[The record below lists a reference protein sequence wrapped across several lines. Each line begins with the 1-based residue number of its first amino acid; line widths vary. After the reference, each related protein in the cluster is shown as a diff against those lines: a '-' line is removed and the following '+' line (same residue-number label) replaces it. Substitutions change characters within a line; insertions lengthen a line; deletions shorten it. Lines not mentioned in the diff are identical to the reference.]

1 MKHAIRLSALALAC
15 SFALMTA
22 QAAPRRDAD
31 KVVGTHLAAG
41 SGYVSMVKLAHQSDS
56 QANGSLMMVFEQ
68 DGMNG
73 IPLYV
78 SHDNGDSWTFLSNIT
93 DKSHAGDKSWQL
105 RWQPNISEVPRDSG
119 DLKPGTL
126 LMAAN
131 ATGNDGHEHIRS
143 GDLQLYA
150 STDGGK
156 SWSHRGSIIK
166 GGGNPSDMDNKGVW
180 EPDMHILDDGR
191 MVAYYSSEQHKAEG
205 YNQVLAHKIS
215 TDGGRHWGSETLDVA
230 IPGGVQRPGMAIV
243 QHLPD
248 GRYAMTYENIDGPLN
263 GQVFIKYSRDGLD
276 WGDPQ
281 RHGEPVMTAAG
292 AWPAA
297 CPVIRWFPL
306 GGPDGVIVV
315 SAERAGGGGDEGG
328 RSLYWNNALGRG
340 PWWQAS
346 APVQKRTGNIHAG
359 WTQSLILRPDGRLL
373 HATSSSNEQA
383 PDDVSKNEIL
393 FASAVVP
400 FDRYEAE
407 DAERQNAVLIDDR
420 KSSNLQKARLGA
432 GTEARLRFPI
442 NVATVGTYTVRVHF
456 ADLGLPGTP
465 IVVVNGA
472 RQSAARV
479 SDGGDGWNVAEV
491 QVPMLAGI
499 NNVDLDGAAHA
510 VDVDYLQ
517 LNAAPTK

>member
-1 MKHAIRLSALALAC
+1 
-15 SFALMTA
+15 
-22 QAAPRRDAD
+22 
-31 KVVGTHLAAG
+31 
-41 SGYVSMVKLAHQSDS
+41 
-56 QANGSLMMVFEQ
+56 
-68 DGMNG
+68 
-73 IPLYV
+73 
-78 SHDNGDSWTFLSNIT
+78 
-93 DKSHAGDKSWQL
+93 
-105 RWQPNISEVPRDSG
+105 
-119 DLKPGTL
+119 
-126 LMAAN
+126 
-131 ATGNDGHEHIRS
+131 
-143 GDLQLYA
+143 
-150 STDGGK
+150 
-156 SWSHRGSIIK
+156 
-166 GGGNPSDMDNKGVW
+166 
-180 EPDMHILDDGR
+180 MHILDDGR

-215 TDGGRHWGSETLDVA
+215 DDGGRHWGKETLDVA

-243 QHLPD
+243 TRLPD
-248 GRYAMTYENIDGPLN
+248 HRYAMTYENIDGPLN

-297 CPVIRWFPL
+297 CPVVRWFPL

-315 SAERAGGGGDEGG
+315 TAERAGGRGDEGG

-359 WTQSLILRPDGRLL
+359 WTQSLVLRPDGRLL

-383 PDDVSKNEIL
+383 PDDVSQNEIL

-407 DAERQNAVLIDDR
+407 DAERQGAVLIDDR
-420 KSSNLQKARLGA
+420 KSSNRQKARLGA
-432 GTEARLRFPI
+432 GPEARLRFPI
-442 NVATVGTYTVRVHF
+442 NVATAGTYTLRVHF

-465 IVVVNGA
+465 AVVVNGA
-472 RQSAARV
+472 RQAAAHV
-479 SDGGDGWNVAEV
+479 SDGRDGWSIAELK
-491 QVPMLAGI
+491 VPLMAGI

-517 LNAAPTK
+517 LDPSPASH